1 MPGVHC
7 LSQVHY
13 CASTSTTSMS
23 PMRNAE
29 IRRNAPV
36 VETVPRLGRSLILYL
51 IVPNWR
57 MSETT
62 SQKLEIILP
71 ETRSIIIRVKFRVMM
86 ASFKFVERGV
96 FGPGPDHPPRRRP
109 QASQERHFNYCIVN
123 TFQIPGNH
131 HASVRN
137 LEDVGGSDFKLDPD
151 SERSMKC

>member
-1 MPGVHC
+1 
-7 LSQVHY
+7 
-13 CASTSTTSMS
+13 
-23 PMRNAE
+23 MRAR
-29 IRRNAPV
+29 IDTFITAISKL
-36 VETVPRLGRSLILYL
+36 RLGILTEQGEGACSFFRSSFNLFFIYF
-51 IVPNWR
+51 IY
-57 MSETT
+57 
-62 SQKLEIILP
+62 P

-96 FGPGPDHPPRRRP
+96 FGPDHPPRRRP

-151 SERSMKC
+151 SERSIEC